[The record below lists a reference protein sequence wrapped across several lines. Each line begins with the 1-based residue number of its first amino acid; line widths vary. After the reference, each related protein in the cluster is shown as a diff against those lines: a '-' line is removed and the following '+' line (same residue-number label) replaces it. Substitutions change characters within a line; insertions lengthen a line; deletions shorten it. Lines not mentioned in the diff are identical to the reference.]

1 MASNFNDIVKQGYVR
16 IRSKKLG
23 EVEKAMLVKEKIF
36 RRCWLVFK
44 KASSKGPRRLEKY
57 PDEKAA
63 YFRSFHKIT
72 ELHNIKNIT
81 RMPRETKKHAVAIIF
96 CDETSKTF
104 ACESELEAEE
114 WWKLLCLECLGS
126 RLNDISLGEPDL
138 LAAGV
143 QREQNGSLLS
153 ANGYRRASEHQ
164 LIMKLVI
171 EMDEIMAQKKSG
183 MNAYGAS
190 ARKRLRE

>member
-23 EVEKAMLVKEKIF
+23 IF

-104 ACESELEAEE
+104 ACES
-114 WWKLLCLECLGS
+114 
-126 RLNDISLGEPDL
+126 
-138 LAAGV
+138 
-143 QREQNGSLLS
+143 
-153 ANGYRRASEHQ
+153 
-164 LIMKLVI
+164 
-171 EMDEIMAQKKSG
+171 
-183 MNAYGAS
+183 
-190 ARKRLRE
+190 

>member
-1 MASNFNDIVKQGYVR
+1 MKLLLLATQARTSQYFHPVTSNPLFSFQLPPAPVAD
-16 IRSKKLG
+16 
-23 EVEKAMLVKEKIF
+23 IF

-96 CDETSKTF
+96 CDEMSKTF
-104 ACESELEAEE
+104 ACESGA
-114 WWKLLCLECLGS
+114 
-126 RLNDISLGEPDL
+126 RITIATPAND
-138 LAAGV
+138 
-143 QREQNGSLLS
+143 EQTEKVCHPT
-153 ANGYRRASEHQ
+153 Y
-164 LIMKLVI
+164 
-171 EMDEIMAQKKSG
+171 
-183 MNAYGAS
+183 
-190 ARKRLRE
+190 